1 MITRLTTPRR
11 NKFLN
16 SWPQSSQHQVATS
29 FHQLMTILN
38 TQELNINYIC
48 RHWFSFHSSIL
59 QLLRRSSF
67 RQLASF
73 WRSFPLLF
81 PFVFAWSEVNI
92 SSNKF
97 HNTTCHSGP
106 FITMKWATTSSLVST
121 RNKFNNNRNY
131 LILLNSQSIDSFS
144 FSTRSSGSSFKPLVN
159 NFTVFLQITCFLS
172 TFSTTF
178 VSRSRT
184 TVILASHWRSIQLNI
199 LHCCSSGCRNQMYT
213 CSYKYAF
220 ATLP

>member
-144 FSTRSSGSSFKPLVN
+144 FSTRSSFCFTLFYSVAVASSLLLTISQSSFK
-159 NFTVFLQITCFLS
+159 S
-172 TFSTTF
+172 
-178 VSRSRT
+178 
-184 TVILASHWRSIQLNI
+184 LASSRPFQQPL
-199 LHCCSSGCRNQMYT
+199 LAALEQQ
-213 CSYKYAF
+213 
-220 ATLP
+220 